1 MKPEETIDF
10 HIRWA
15 WLRIAKMYN
24 QEASQH
30 GMTQSIGF
38 VLLNID
44 PRNGTPATQLGPMMG
59 MEPTSLSRTL
69 KTMDERGLVNRE
81 QDEADKRIVR
91 VKLTEEGKR
100 MRNISR
106 KTVVG
111 FNERLLADVDQKKL
125 EHFKDVIQIIH
136 QHTMKEE

>member
-24 QEASQH
+24 QEAAQH

-44 PRNGTPATQLGPMMG
+44 PRHGTPATQLGPMMG

-69 KTMDERGLVNRE
+69 KTMDERGLINRE
-81 QDEADKRIVR
+81 QDEVDKRIVR

-111 FNERLLADVDQKKL
+111 FNERLLAEVDKKKL

>member
-24 QEASQH
+24 QEAAQH
-30 GMTQSIGF
+30 GLTQTIGF

-44 PRNGTPATQLGPMMG
+44 PKEGTPSTQLGPMMG

-69 KTMDERGLVNRE
+69 KTMGERGWIAKERDAV
-81 QDEADKRIVR
+81 DKRIIR
-91 VKLTEEGKR
+91 IKLTEEGKR
-100 MRNISR
+100 LRGVSKR
-106 KTVVG
+106 TVVE
-111 FNERLLADVDQKKL
+111 FNQRLLSHLSHQQVEDFKK
-125 EHFKDVIQIIH
+125 VIQVIDYN
-136 QHTMKEE
+136 TLKEV